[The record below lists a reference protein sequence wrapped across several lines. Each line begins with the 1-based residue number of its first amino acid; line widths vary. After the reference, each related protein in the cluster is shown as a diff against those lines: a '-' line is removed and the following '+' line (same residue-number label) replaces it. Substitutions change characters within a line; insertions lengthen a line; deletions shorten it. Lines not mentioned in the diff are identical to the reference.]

1 MLAKERQEKILE
13 LLQRNGAVTTSHL
26 VDLFQVSIE
35 TVRRDLLSM
44 EQQGRLSRVHGG
56 AVAKQNMKPF
66 YELEKRNTEYSG
78 EKLALSRKAAEFV
91 SEGDVIGIDVGSTA
105 NFFADALKER
115 FSRLTV
121 ITYSYDVFTRLC
133 EHKDF
138 SVILCG
144 GHYLKKEKSFC
155 GALPMEM
162 LKLLHVQKAF
172 VFPSAVSLE
181 YGICDYQNEI
191 YPLQKQLM
199 HSAEEIFVLA
209 DSSKFEKRALL
220 KVSDTKS
227 TYTYIT
233 DENLPEE
240 LNRLYKENNI
250 TICKG
255 AKET

>member
-121 ITYSYDVFTRLC
+121 ITYFSQRGLSGIRNLRLP
-133 EHKDF
+133 K
-138 SVILCG
+138 
-144 GHYLKKEKSFC
+144 
-155 GALPMEM
+155 
-162 LKLLHVQKAF
+162 
-172 VFPSAVSLE
+172 
-181 YGICDYQNEI
+181 
-191 YPLQKQLM
+191 
-199 HSAEEIFVLA
+199 
-209 DSSKFEKRALL
+209 
-220 KVSDTKS
+220 
-227 TYTYIT
+227 
-233 DENLPEE
+233 
-240 LNRLYKENNI
+240 
-250 TICKG
+250 
-255 AKET
+255 